1 MAEEKKYDL
10 IIVGGGITGLAS
22 AYLAAKAGKK
32 VAVLEATKK
41 MGGLLS
47 TFQIGGNELEFYYH
61 HFFTHDAELNWLI
74 KDLGIADKLFFKKT
88 TMGVFRNNKIY
99 NFNSGIDLLKFKPIS
114 WVDKVKF
121 GLSSIYLG
129 KFAQWEK
136 LENVSALSWF
146 RKWAGKTSTSSLW
159 EPMLN
164 IKFGP
169 YADKVPLAWMVG
181 RLRQRLG
188 SRKGGDERL
197 GYLTGSLKTLLI
209 ALQEKL
215 AQLNVDLITEMPVD
229 NFEIQ
234 NSKLVSVSSGEN
246 KLLATDF
253 LVTIPTNRFATLI
266 KNDLP
271 DYSAQLDRVKY
282 FGALCVILEMT
293 KPLSDVYWLN
303 VAALGFPFGGVIE
316 HTNFIPPSE
325 YNGSHIAYLSRYF
338 AYEEKIATMT
348 DDEIKKMMV
357 AKLPEI
363 YPNFKESDLKE
374 VYLFKT
380 MTAATV
386 CDMNF
391 SEKIPSCKTPL
402 QNMYLASMPHVYPD
416 ERSTNNSI
424 RVAAEACRVM
434 GMDTNYVPANSSLA
448 GKIGFE
454 K

>member
-1 MAEEKKYDL
+1 MEKEYDL
-10 IIVGGGITGLAS
+10 IVVGGGITGLAS

-32 VAVLEATKK
+32 VAVVEANKTF
-41 MGGLLS
+41 GGLLS
-47 TFQIGGNELEFYYH
+47 TFDIGGNKLEYYYH
-61 HFFTHDAELNWLI
+61 HFFTHDAELNWFI
-74 KDLGIADKLFFKKT
+74 KELGIADKLFFKKT
-88 TMGVFRNNKIY
+88 TMGVYRDGKIY
-99 NFNSGIDLLKFKPIS
+99 DFNTGIDLLKFKPIK
-114 WVDKVKF
+114 WIDKFKF

-129 KFAQWEK
+129 KFAKWEN

-146 RKWAGKTSTSSLW
+146 RKWAGKTSTSALW
-159 EPMLN
+159 EPMLR

-169 YADKVPLAWMVG
+169 YAEQVPLAWMIG
-181 RLRQRLG
+181 RLRQRMG

-197 GYLTGSLKTLLI
+197 GYLTGSLKTLLDAI
-209 ALQEKL
+209 LKSL
-215 AQLNVDLITEMPVD
+215 TDMGVDLLSETPID
-229 NFEIQ
+229 KIEIAEG
-234 NSKLVSVSSGEN
+234 KISS
-246 KLLATDF
+246 LASNGKELKAADY
-253 LVTIPTNRFATLI
+253 LMTIPSNRLASLL

-271 DYSAQLDRVKY
+271 NYSTQLDKVKY
-282 FGALCVILEMT
+282 FGALCTILEMN
-293 KPLSDVYWLN
+293 KPLSEIYWLN
-303 VAALGFPFGGVIE
+303 VAAPGFPFGGVIE
-316 HTNFIPPSE
+316 HTNFIPANE

-338 AYEEKIATMT
+338 AHEEDVASMSN
-348 DDEIKKMMV
+348 EALEELML

-363 YPNFKESDLKE
+363 YPSFKKEDLKK

-391 SEKIPSCKTPL
+391 SDKISDCKTPL
-402 QNMYLASMPHVYPD
+402 QNMYIANMSHVYPD

-424 RVAAEACRVM
+424 RVAAEACKVM